1 MTAQEILKSEEFK
14 KCLNFHGHLCPGLS
28 IGYKAATAGME
39 KLKADRSE
47 DEELVAIVET
57 DACCADAIQVMTGC
71 TFGKGN
77 FIYHD
82 HGKMVFTFISRES
95 GKGVRVSMR
104 PDAFSPDE
112 EHMNLL
118 QKVMAGAADDAQK
131 QRFYELHRQRSLD
144 VLNMKDDELFDLSS
158 VQLEMPEKAR
168 IDKSIPCGICGEP
181 TMKSKMIKTDNG
193 RVCRDCH
200 GKPGAC

>member
-1 MTAQEILKSEEFK
+1 MTAQEILNSDEFK
-14 KCLNFHGHLCPGLS
+14 KCLDFHGHLCPGLS
-28 IGYKAATAGME
+28 IGYKAAIAGME
-39 KLKADRSE
+39 KLKAQRSE

-57 DACCADAIQVMTGC
+57 DACCADAVQVMTGC

-82 HGKMVFTFISRES
+82 HGKMVFSFISRES
-95 GKGVRVSMR
+95 GKGIRVSMR
-104 PDAFSPDE
+104 PDAFIPDGK
-112 EHMNLL
+112 HMKLM
-118 QKVMAGAADDAQK
+118 QKVMAGTADNSQK
-131 QRFYELHRQRSLD
+131 KRFYELHRQRSLD
-144 VLNMKDDELFDLSS
+144 VLNMNNDELFELSS
-158 VQLEMPEKAR
+158 VQLEMPKQAR

-181 TMKSKMIKTDNG
+181 TMRSKMIETDNS